1 MPRYAQSNAGQIDA
15 SGIAGLGGFGQNA
28 LGMMLEQQQQDA
40 RMNLARR
47 AQAADEAQAWAQNEL
62 RRKEAE
68 QQQQQFD
75 AQKAAD
81 RQGKIMQ
88 LAQLATDGESFE
100 KIAQFLLPDMSPV
113 ERDFGR
119 TFADETSRVKKEKEK
134 AEKEEKEQSMLRGFV
149 PGAVGGLAN
158 LPPDVQERAIQGMGQ
173 QTGLPPEILGLTVLS
188 EKARLAEAK
197 RKEEAANARA
207 ALRAG
212 ATADNAAATRE
223 ATQAN
228 RDITHTTQLR
238 KEFNGLSKDFLKQKD
253 GYTRVL
259 SSAKNPTAAGDLAL
273 IFNYMKVLD
282 PNSVVRE
289 SEFATAAAAGAYG
302 ERIKGYVS
310 KFTKGTPLS
319 SAQRQDFVD
328 RSNKLFHSAA
338 RNQRKLERRYRQ
350 LGKKAGLDPTQT
362 ATDFIG
368 KLYKTSGV
376 DVPAPPTSE
385 PGASFV
391 EMKNGVPVFQRP
403 DGSFFMDT
411 GNPQ

>member
-1 MPRYAQSNAGQIDA
+1 MRYRQPAMPALPDITPDFSNGMPGAQAVAQLL
-15 SGIAGLGGFGQNA
+15 GIAGMGQLGSSFDRARAMADDNA
-28 LGMMLEQQQQDA
+28 DRQMQQQQMA
-40 RMNLARR
+40 Q
-47 AQAADEAQAWAQNEL
+47 QAAAQEEQ
-62 RRKEAE
+62 RKA
-68 QQQQQFD
+68 QQQG
-75 AQKAAD
+75 
-81 RQGKIMQ
+81 RLLE
-88 LAQLATDGESFE
+88 LAQVVPDGETFMKLAPIMAPGLTPAE
-100 KIAQFLLPDMSPV
+100 LTGYA
-113 ERDFGR
+113 
-119 TFADETSRVKKEKEK
+119 TFADETSRLRKEEEKRVK
-134 AEKEEKEQSMLRGFV
+134 AEKEQSMLRGFV
-149 PGAVGGLAN
+149 PGAMGGLAN
-158 LPPDVQERAIQGMGQ
+158 LPPDAQQQALQGLGQ

-188 EKARLAEAK
+188 EKARQQEKAA
-197 RKEEAANARA
+197 KEEAANARA
-207 ALRAG
+207 NMRAG
-212 ATADNAAATRE
+212 ASLENAAATRE

-289 SEFATAAAAGAYG
+289 SEFATAAAAGSYG
-302 ERIKGYVS
+302 DRVAGYVKRIQS
-310 KFTKGTPLS
+310 GQRLS
-319 SAQRQDFVD
+319 DAQRKDFVD
-328 RSNKLFHSAA
+328 RSNKLFHDAA
-338 RNQRKLERRYRQ
+338 RQQRKLERRYRQ

-376 DVPAPPTSE
+376 DIVPAPPTSE

>member
-1 MPRYAQSNAGQIDA
+1 MPNLPDITPDFSGGMPGAQAVAQLL
-15 SGIAGLGGFGQNA
+15 GIAGMGQLGSSFDRARQMADENA
-28 LGMMLEQQQQDA
+28 DRQMQQQQMA
-40 RMNLARR
+40 Q
-47 AQAADEAQAWAQNEL
+47 QAAAQEEQ
-62 RRKEAE
+62 RKA
-68 QQQQQFD
+68 QQQG
-75 AQKAAD
+75 
-81 RQGKIMQ
+81 RLLE
-88 LAQLATDGESFE
+88 LAQVVPDGETFMKLAPIMAPNLTPAE
-100 KIAQFLLPDMSPV
+100 LTGYA
-113 ERDFGR
+113 
-119 TFADETSRVKKEKEK
+119 TFADETSRIRKEAEKK
-134 AEKEEKEQSMLRGFV
+134 AEAEKEQSMLRGFV

-188 EKARLAEAK
+188 EKARQQEKAA
-197 RKEEAANARA
+197 KEEAANARA
-207 ALRAG
+207 SMRAG
-212 ATADNAAATRE
+212 ASLENAAATRE

-259 SSAKNPTAAGDLAL
+259 SAAKNPTPAGDLAL

-289 SEFATAAAAGAYG
+289 SEFATAAASGSLG
-302 ERIKGYVS
+302 DRIKVAYEKVASGQR
-310 KFTKGTPLS
+310 LS
-319 SAQRQDFVD
+319 PAQRSDFVD
-328 RSNKLFHSAA
+328 RSNKLFHDAA

-350 LGKKAGLDPTQT
+350 LGKKAGLDPSQT

-376 DVPAPPTSE
+376 DIVPAPPTSE

-411 GNPQ
+411 GTP